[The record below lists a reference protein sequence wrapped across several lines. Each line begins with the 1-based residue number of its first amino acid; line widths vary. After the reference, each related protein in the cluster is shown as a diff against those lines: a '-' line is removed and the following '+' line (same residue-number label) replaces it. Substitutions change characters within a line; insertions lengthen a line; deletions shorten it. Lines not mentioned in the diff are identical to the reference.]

1 MTSRLDAYRTKT
13 VGRFTGSAGRM
24 CMGLWIWP
32 IHLTAGAHIKSEEE
46 GVWSLASPFLLEVWS
61 W

>member
-46 GVWSLASPFLLEVWS
+46 GSLVIGFPFPA
-61 W
+61 